1 MGWEMQPLPTHC
13 SCSIAVALVCSPQKR
28 ISSQFWA
35 EVEKSMKILQT
46 VIGEV
51 FLYRGV
57 WGLFGL
63 CSILRCLSLHLRQ
76 LPCSCSKEPTQT
88 GERLLKSPIPSCV
101 LSSPCARSGPDLQSI
116 LEFEFLSLFVYQRKP
131 RVALHQEGNF
141 LCCYSTQKHLFCGPC
156 VLEGGGRTRG

>member
-1 MGWEMQPLPTHC
+1 MLCGGAGSTTVGWEMQPLPTHC
-13 SCSIAVALVCSPQKR
+13 SCSIAVALVCAPQKR

-35 EVEKSMKILQT
+35 EVEKSMKVLQT

-88 GERLLKSPIPSCV
+88 GERVLKSPIPSCV
-101 LSSPCARSGPDLQSI
+101 LSSPCARTGPDLQSI

-131 RVALHQEGNF
+131 RVALQQEGNF
-141 LCCYSTQKHLFCGPC
+141 LCC
-156 VLEGGGRTRG
+156 